1 MSDEQAT
8 NAEILQ
14 EIRQIGDKVGQLS
27 GKVEQ
32 IGAEVGQL
40 SDKVDQISGEVG
52 QLSAEVGQLKK
63 GQTAIQISIARFDEK
78 FDGVE
83 NRFDAMENQ
92 IGKVESGVEKLEVA
106 VNGNT
111 TAIARMD
118 GESTAMSALF
128 WTGAAVVV
136 AVVITTII
144 ENKFHWL
151 KDNWGWMFGNK
162 EIRK

>member
-1 MSDEQAT
+1 MSNEQPT
-8 NAEILQ
+8 NADILQ
-14 EIRQIGDKVGQLS
+14 ELRQIKAKVGQISDEVGQLS
-27 GKVEQ
+27 G
-32 IGAEVGQL
+32 
-40 SDKVDQISGEVG
+40 
-52 QLSAEVGQLKK
+52 EVGQLKK

-78 FDGVE
+78 FDAVE
-83 NRFDAMENQ
+83 NRL
-92 IGKVESGVEKLEVA
+92 GKVESGVEKLEVA

-151 KDNWGWMFGNK
+151 KNNWGWMFGNK

>member
-1 MSDEQAT
+1 MSDEQPT

-14 EIRQIGDKVGQLS
+14 EIREIK
-27 GKVEQ
+27 
-32 IGAEVGQL
+32 
-40 SDKVDQISGEVG
+40 
-52 QLSAEVGQLKK
+52 AEVGQLKK

-78 FDGVE
+78 FDAVE
-83 NRFDAMENQ
+83 NRL
-92 IGKVESGVEKLEVA
+92 GKVESGVEKLEVA
-106 VNGNT
+106 VNRNT

-128 WTGAAVVV
+128 WTGAAVVA

-151 KDNWGWMFGNK
+151 KNNWGWMFGNK

>member
-1 MSDEQAT
+1 MNNEQPT
-8 NAEILQ
+8 NADILR
-14 EIRQIGDKVGQLS
+14 ELRQLKT
-27 GKVEQ
+27 
-32 IGAEVGQL
+32 EVGQI
-40 SDKVDQISGEVG
+40 SD
-52 QLSAEVGQLKK
+52 EVGQLKK

-83 NRFDAMENQ
+83 NRFDALENQ
-92 IGKVESGVEKLEVA
+92 IGKVESGVERLEVA

-151 KDNWGWMFGNK
+151 KNNWGWMFGNK